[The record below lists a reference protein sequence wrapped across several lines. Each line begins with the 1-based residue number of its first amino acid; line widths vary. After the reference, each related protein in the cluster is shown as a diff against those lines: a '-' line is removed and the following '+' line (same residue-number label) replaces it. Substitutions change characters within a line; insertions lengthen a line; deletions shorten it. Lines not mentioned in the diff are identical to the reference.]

1 MLLRRAFLIALLLC
15 LAAPSSYAQGMDD
28 LLAPLAPSSPGKKG
42 KGKTTQ
48 RRTPKDAKKKVTK
61 EKATKAGKGGK
72 GAKRGKGAKAVEPEE
87 QEPEQQADGA
97 DLLAPLV
104 KKTELLVKLGG
115 ASSRGARFFLD
126 EQELGAMPKGPI
138 EVAPGDHV
146 VAVRKSGYRDFSRRI
161 TAKEG
166 ELTELS
172 ALLEPTAGFVSVK
185 ADVAG
190 ARVLINGDDKGVAP
204 LDNLML
210 PAGSY
215 EIVVQRDGFRSES
228 QRIAVRAGKEYT
240 VDVNLRPEA
249 LAQSDKPKAPNLT
262 PSLSDP
268 SPLTP
273 QPTPAVASA
282 SPLTS
287 RWYFWAGVGA
297 VVTAAAVGTVMA
309 TSQQALDPN
318 KVCGGTCDGVINRPA
333 GGGLLQF

>member
-1 MLLRRAFLIALLLC
+1 MLLRRASLIALVLC
-15 LAAPSSYAQGMDD
+15 LAAPSSFAQGMDD
-28 LLAPLAPSSPGKKG
+28 LLAPLAPSASGKKG

-48 RRTPKDAKKKVTK
+48 RRTPKAPKKAP
-61 EKATKAGKGGK
+61 KAAKGGK
-72 GAKRGKGAKAVEPEE
+72 GAKKGKGAKATAPEPEE
-87 QEPEQQADGA
+87 QEQAEGA

-104 KKTELLVKLGG
+104 KKTELLVKLNG
-115 ASSRGARFFLD
+115 SSRGARFFLN

-138 EVAPGDHV
+138 EVDPGEHV
-146 VAVRKSGYRDFSRRI
+146 IAVRKPGYRDFSRRI

-166 ELTELS
+166 ELTEVGV
-172 ALLEPTAGFVSVK
+172 LLEATAGFVSVK

-215 EIVVQRDGFRSES
+215 EIVVQREGFRPES

-249 LAQSDKPKAPNLT
+249 IAQSDQPRNPVLT
-262 PSLSDP
+262 PSVSEP
-268 SPLTP
+268 SPLTQKP
-273 QPTPAVASA
+273 VAEVS
-282 SPLTS
+282 SRPLTS

-309 TSQQALDPN
+309 TSQQPLDPD

-333 GGGLLQF
+333 GGGGLLQF

>member
-1 MLLRRAFLIALLLC
+1 
-15 LAAPSSYAQGMDD
+15 MDD
-28 LLAPLAPSSPGKKG
+28 LLAPLAPSSSGKKG

-48 RRTPKDAKKKVTK
+48 RRTPKAPKKPTK
-61 EKATKAGKGGK
+61 TAKGGK
-72 GAKRGKGAKAVEPEE
+72 GAKKGKGAKAVEPEE
-87 QEPEQQADGA
+87 EAAQAGGD
-97 DLLAPLV
+97 DLLLAPLV
-104 KKTELLVKLGG
+104 KKTELLVKMNG
-115 ASSRGARFFLD
+115 SVRGARFFLD

-138 EVAPGDHV
+138 EVDPGEHV

-166 ELTELS
+166 ELTELGV
-172 ALLEPTAGFVSVK
+172 LLEPTAGFVSVK

-190 ARVLINGDDKGVAP
+190 ARVLINGEDKGAAP
-204 LDNLML
+204 LDNVML

-215 EIVVQRDGFRSES
+215 EIVVQREGFRPES

-249 LAQSDKPKAPNLT
+249 IAQSDKPRAPVLT
-262 PSLSDP
+262 PSAVSQP
-268 SPLTP
+268 SPLTQ
-273 QPTPAVASA
+273 QPVAEVS
-282 SPLTS
+282 SRPLTS

-309 TSQQALDPN
+309 TQQQPLDPN

-333 GGGLLQF
+333 GGGGLFQF

>member
-1 MLLRRAFLIALLLC
+1 MLLRRASLIALVLC
-15 LAAPSSYAQGMDD
+15 LAAPSSFAQGMDD
-28 LLAPLAPSSPGKKG
+28 LLAPLAPSASGKKG

-48 RRTPKDAKKKVTK
+48 RRTP
-61 EKATKAGKGGK
+61 TKAPKKAPKAAKGGK
-72 GAKRGKGAKAVEPEE
+72 GAKKGKGAKAVEPEE
-87 QEPEQQADGA
+87 QEQAAEDEGA

-104 KKTELLVKLGG
+104 KKTELLVKLNG
-115 ASSRGARFFLD
+115 SSRGARFFLN

-138 EVAPGDHV
+138 EVDPGEHV
-146 VAVRKSGYRDFSRRI
+146 IAVRKPGYRDFSRRI

-172 ALLEPTAGFVSVK
+172 VLLEATAGFVSVK

-215 EIVVQRDGFRSES
+215 EIVVQREGFRPES

-249 LAQSDKPKAPNLT
+249 VAQTDKPRAPVLT
-262 PSLSDP
+262 PSAVSEP
-268 SPLTP
+268 SPLTQKP
-273 QPTPAVASA
+273 VAEVS
-282 SPLTS
+282 SRPLTS

-309 TSQQALDPN
+309 TSQQPLDPD

>member
-1 MLLRRAFLIALLLC
+1 MLLRRAFLIALVLC
-15 LAAPSSYAQGMDD
+15 LAAPSSFAQGMDD
-28 LLAPLAPSSPGKKG
+28 LLAPLAPSASGKKG

-48 RRTPKDAKKKVTK
+48 RRTPKAPKK
-61 EKATKAGKGGK
+61 ASKAGKGAKGK
-72 GAKRGKGAKAVEPEE
+72 KGKGAKAVEPEE
-87 QEPEQQADGA
+87 QEPEQAEGA

-104 KKTELLVKLGG
+104 KKTELLVKLSGTS
-115 ASSRGARFFLD
+115 ARGARFFLD
-126 EQELGAMPKGPI
+126 EQELGTMPKGPI
-138 EVAPGDHV
+138 EVDPGDHV

-166 ELTELS
+166 ELTELGV
-172 ALLEPTAGFVSVK
+172 LLEPTAGFVSVK

-215 EIVVQRDGFRSES
+215 EIVVQREGFRPES

-240 VDVNLRPEA
+240 VEVNLRPEA
-249 LAQSDKPKAPNLT
+249 LAQSDQPRAPILT
-262 PSLSDP
+262 PSVSDP
-268 SPLTP
+268 SPLTQ
-273 QPTPAVASA
+273 QPPAVASA
-282 SPLTS
+282 RPLTS

-309 TSQQALDPN
+309 TSQPLNPDRD
-318 KVCGGTCDGVINRPA
+318 VCGGTCDGVINRPA
-333 GGGLLQF
+333 GGGLFQF

>member
-1 MLLRRAFLIALLLC
+1 MLLRRASLIALLLC

-28 LLAPLAPSSPGKKG
+28 LLAPLAPSSSAKKG

-48 RRTPKDAKKKVTK
+48 RRTPKDTKKKAP
-61 EKATKAGKGGK
+61 KAAK
-72 GAKRGKGAKAVEPEE
+72 GAKGKKGKGAKAVEPEE
-87 QEPEQQADGA
+87 QADAQAEGS

-115 ASSRGARFFLD
+115 TSARGARFFLN

-138 EVAPGDHV
+138 EVDPGDHV
-146 VAVRKSGYRDFSRRI
+146 VAVRKTGYRDFSRRI

-166 ELTELS
+166 ELTEVT
-172 ALLEPTAGFVSVK
+172 ALLEPTSGFVSVK
-185 ADVAG
+185 ADVEG

-204 LDNLML
+204 LDSLML

-240 VDVNLRPEA
+240 VSVNLRPEA
-249 LAQSDKPKAPNLT
+249 LAQSDKPKAANLT

-273 QPTPAVASA
+273 QPAPAVASA

-309 TSQQALDPN
+309 TSQQPLDPN
-318 KVCGGTCDGVINRPA
+318 KVCGTTCDGVINRPA
-333 GGGLLQF
+333 GGGLFQF

>member
-1 MLLRRAFLIALLLC
+1 MLLRCASLIALLLC
-15 LAAPSSYAQGMDD
+15 LAAPSSFAQGMDD
-28 LLAPLAPSSPGKKG
+28 LLAPLAPSSSGKKG

-48 RRTPKDAKKKVTK
+48 RRTPKDTKKKAP
-61 EKATKAGKGGK
+61 KAAK
-72 GAKRGKGAKAVEPEE
+72 GAKGKKGKGAKAVEPEE
-87 QEPEQQADGA
+87 QAEAQSEGS

-115 ASSRGARFFLD
+115 TSARGARFFLN

-138 EVAPGDHV
+138 EVDPGDHV
-146 VAVRKSGYRDFSRRI
+146 VAVRKTGYRDFSRRI

-166 ELTELS
+166 ELTEVT
-172 ALLEPTAGFVSVK
+172 ALLEPTSGFVSVK
-185 ADVAG
+185 ADVEG

-204 LDNLML
+204 LESLML

-215 EIVVQRDGFRSES
+215 EIVVQREGFRSES

-240 VDVNLRPEA
+240 VSVNLRPEA

-309 TSQQALDPN
+309 TSQQPLDPN

-333 GGGLLQF
+333 GGGLFQF

>member
-15 LAAPSSYAQGMDD
+15 LAAPSSFAQGMDD
-28 LLAPLAPSSPGKKG
+28 LLAPLAPSSPAKKG

-48 RRTPKDAKKKVTK
+48 RRTPKDTKK
-61 EKATKAGKGGK
+61 KATKAAKGKK
-72 GAKRGKGAKAVEPEE
+72 GKGAKAVEPEE
-87 QEPEQQADGA
+87 QAEAQSEGS

-115 ASSRGARFFLD
+115 TSARGARFFLN

-138 EVAPGDHV
+138 EVDPGDHV

-166 ELTELS
+166 ELTEVT
-172 ALLEPTAGFVSVK
+172 ALLEPTSGFVSVK
-185 ADVAG
+185 ADVEG

-204 LDNLML
+204 LESLML

-240 VDVNLRPEA
+240 VSVNLRPEA

-309 TSQQALDPN
+309 TSQQPLDPN

-333 GGGLLQF
+333 GGGLFQF

>member
-1 MLLRRAFLIALLLC
+1 MLLRCASLIALLLC

-28 LLAPLAPSSPGKKG
+28 LLAPLAPSAGKKG

-48 RRTPKDAKKKVTK
+48 RRTPKDAKKKPTK
-61 EKATKAGKGGK
+61 EKATKAGKGAKGK
-72 GAKRGKGAKAVEPEE
+72 KGKGAKAVEPEE
-87 QEPEQQADGA
+87 QEPEQAEGA

-115 ASSRGARFFLD
+115 TSSRGARFFLD
-126 EQELGAMPKGPI
+126 EQEMGTMPKGPI

-172 ALLEPTAGFVSVK
+172 VLLEPTSGFVSVK
-185 ADVAG
+185 ADVEG
-190 ARVLINGDDKGVAP
+190 ARVLINGDDKGMAP
-204 LDNLML
+204 LENLML

-228 QRIAVRAGKEYT
+228 QRIAVRAGKEYN
-240 VDVNLRPEA
+240 VEVNLRPEA

-262 PSLSDP
+262 PSMSDP

-273 QPTPAVASA
+273 RPTPAVASA

-318 KVCGGTCDGVINRPA
+318 KVCGGICDGVINRPA
-333 GGGLLQF
+333 GGGLFQF

>member
-1 MLLRRAFLIALLLC
+1 MLLRRAFLIALVLC
-15 LAAPSSYAQGMDD
+15 LAAPSSFAQGMDD
-28 LLAPLAPSSPGKKG
+28 LLAPLAPSSSGKKG

-48 RRTPKDAKKKVTK
+48 RRTPKAPKKAP
-61 EKATKAGKGGK
+61 KAAKGGK
-72 GAKRGKGAKAVEPEE
+72 GAKKGKGAKAPAPEPED
-87 QEPEQQADGA
+87 QAQAGGD
-97 DLLAPLV
+97 DLLLAPLV
-104 KKTELLVKLGG
+104 KKTELLVKLNG
-115 ASSRGARFFLD
+115 SSRGARFFLN

-138 EVAPGDHV
+138 EVDPGDHV
-146 VAVRKSGYRDFSRRI
+146 IAVRKPGHRDYSRRI

-166 ELTELS
+166 ELTEVGV
-172 ALLEPTAGFVSVK
+172 LLEPTAGFVSVK

-215 EIVVQRDGFRSES
+215 EIVVQREGFRPES

-249 LAQSDKPKAPNLT
+249 IAQTDKPRNPVLT
-262 PSLSDP
+262 PSAVSEP
-268 SPLTP
+268 SPLTQ
-273 QPTPAVASA
+273 QPVAEVS
-282 SPLTS
+282 SRPLTS

-309 TSQQALDPN
+309 TQQQPLDPD
-318 KVCGGTCDGVINRPA
+318 KVCGGICDGVINRPA